1 LYFEQMTKQKYHYRK
16 KCGGRGTLSGQQL
29 LDQPTPLSS
38 GEGRPF
44 LHRRTDARSPA
55 LTASPTRAAERARG
69 LPPGPPSE
77 RSPSVMRAT
86 SAFAYDSPVCGFLTA
101 SKRCSTRPARLRAPR
116 RQRRRSPRRG
126 SRRTRPLAGSPSPW
140 RWPASSRSRG
150 SLCGSCEGS

>member
-55 LTASPTRAAERARG
+55 LTVSPTRAAERARG
-69 LPPGPPSE
+69 LPPGPPLREVPE
-77 RSPSVMRAT
+77 RHARDLRVRVRLSRMRVPDGIEEVLHPAGEAQSLSSAT
-86 SAFAYDSPVCGFLTA
+86 TPIASAGISSNQAPGGKPIALAMA
-101 SKRCSTRPARLRAPR
+101 SIFS
-116 RQRRRSPRRG
+116 
-126 SRRTRPLAGSPSPW
+126 
-140 RWPASSRSRG
+140 
-150 SLCGSCEGS
+150 